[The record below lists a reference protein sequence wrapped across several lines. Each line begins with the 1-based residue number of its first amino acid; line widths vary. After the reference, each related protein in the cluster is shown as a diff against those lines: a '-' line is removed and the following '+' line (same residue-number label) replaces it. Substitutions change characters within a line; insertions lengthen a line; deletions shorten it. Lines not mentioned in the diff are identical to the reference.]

1 MKLILSDYLAIS
13 SSFREDGLSKS
24 ERKQRHTMLSEW
36 EKKEYDNEHITIGEI
51 QNFWTKHSKIC
62 CNNQFINKVIC
73 PQIAIDLEN
82 GGFEGLKFLFHCF
95 CGHEDSYLNTNSPL
109 ELFCKFCKYKY
120 EPFQLADMLLEHDED
135 NVDALRYKYHAFKYF
150 LEFSI
155 HEMPTGILNG
165 MNGAS
170 ITDIPAML
178 KDIDE
183 FEYLSKKL
191 DTPLCE
197 TLINDCRRYYPAYKD
212 YLQSFRRYKNFEEY
226 LKMNNIQYQSYT
238 SRYDYE

>member
-1 MKLILSDYLAIS
+1 
-13 SSFREDGLSKS
+13 
-24 ERKQRHTMLSEW
+24 
-36 EKKEYDNEHITIGEI
+36 
-51 QNFWTKHSKIC
+51 
-62 CNNQFINKVIC
+62 
-73 PQIAIDLEN
+73 
-82 GGFEGLKFLFHCF
+82 
-95 CGHEDSYLNTNSPL
+95 
-109 ELFCKFCKYKY
+109 
-120 EPFQLADMLLEHDED
+120 MLLEHDED
-135 NVDALRYKYHAFKYF
+135 NVDALRYKYHALKYF

-165 MNGAS
+165 MNGAG

-178 KDIDE
+178 KDIEE

-197 TLINDCRRYYPAYKD
+197 TLINDCRRFYPAYKD
-212 YLQSFRRYKNFEEY
+212 YLQSFRRYKNFVEY